1 MGYHFLRG
9 SIFFLNKL
17 HDFHSSDCSAIVM
30 ASVFLAHDPIL
41 LPLVS
46 RCNNVGMLHK
56 EHSSSQ
62 SSLWDKSQNSFL
74 KISSLKVSTTIFTI
88 LSLFS
93 SLIDNSKEFVTD
105 RTLFTLDILLE
116 QFRTQRVWYGGYRNF
131 CKLTWKSTFINYR
144 FLYHTFI
151 LLLLKQLF
159 YNFPSQLKCIQSCSA
174 IGKKSHL

>member
-74 KISSLKVSTTIFTI
+74 KVSSPKVSTTIFTI
-88 LSLFS
+88 LLLFS

-105 RTLFTLDILLE
+105 LTSLFALDITRTCQNTTGVGGLLS
-116 QFRTQRVWYGGYRNF
+116 
-131 CKLTWKSTFINYR
+131 LTPN
-144 FLYHTFI
+144 
-151 LLLLKQLF
+151 
-159 YNFPSQLKCIQSCSA
+159 
-174 IGKKSHL
+174 

>member
-46 RCNNVGMLHK
+46 QCNNVGMLHK

-74 KISSLKVSTTIFTI
+74 KVSSPKVSTTIFTI
-88 LSLFS
+88 LSIFGIVHLGICHF
-93 SLIDNSKEFVTD
+93 LEC
-105 RTLFTLDILLE
+105 FT
-116 QFRTQRVWYGGYRNF
+116 
-131 CKLTWKSTFINYR
+131 
-144 FLYHTFI
+144 
-151 LLLLKQLF
+151 
-159 YNFPSQLKCIQSCSA
+159 
-174 IGKKSHL
+174 